1 MDNNT
6 KLLVGGIAAAVA
18 GFALYK
24 YMTKKAA
31 GSTEESNFT
40 ADEGKFMNYVDEGFM
55 GMHGS
60 TDDLL
65 MVGGCKPVEFANASS
80 HNPPLATDEPNF
92 ANSNGFDYLGGPKFS
107 KNLGSN
113 PSTPP
118 ITPKGSKW
126 AKPRKERPMKGVMDF
141 ETGEYTKYNEPR
153 SKYAKTK

>member
-6 KLLVGGIAAAVA
+6 KLLVGGVAAAVA

-55 GMHGS
+55 GMHGT

-92 ANSNGFDYLGGPKFS
+92 ANSDGFDYLGGPQVAKKS
-107 KNLGSN
+107 LN
-113 PSTPP
+113 PFGGGVKKGTGRTRKGRL
-118 ITPKGSKW
+118 ITPNTTIKN
-126 AKPRKERPMKGVMDF
+126 RKRP
-141 ETGEYTKYNEPR
+141 
-153 SKYAKTK
+153 